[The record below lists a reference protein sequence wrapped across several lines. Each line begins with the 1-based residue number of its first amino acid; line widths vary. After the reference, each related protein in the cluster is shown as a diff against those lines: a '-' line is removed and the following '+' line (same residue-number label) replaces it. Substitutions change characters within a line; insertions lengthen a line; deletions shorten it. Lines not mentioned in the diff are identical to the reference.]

1 MSGVQKRILVVE
13 DEEPLQ
19 EMYREVFTNAGHSVD
34 VAENGRIGF
43 RKGATFDFDVVIC
56 DLQMPD
62 WHGIDAIK
70 SILLVKPSCRFIVV
84 SGYADRKIADELRVM
99 PEVLAIFAK
108 PVAMDKLLAAIAAV
122 SSDR

>member
-1 MSGVQKRILVVE
+1 MRLADIH
-13 DEEPLQ
+13 Q
-19 EMYREVFTNAGHSVD
+19 ETG
-34 VAENGRIGF
+34 
-43 RKGATFDFDVVIC
+43 
-56 DLQMPD
+56 QMPD

-84 SGYADRKIADELRVM
+84 SGYADREIADEVRVM

-122 SSDR
+122 